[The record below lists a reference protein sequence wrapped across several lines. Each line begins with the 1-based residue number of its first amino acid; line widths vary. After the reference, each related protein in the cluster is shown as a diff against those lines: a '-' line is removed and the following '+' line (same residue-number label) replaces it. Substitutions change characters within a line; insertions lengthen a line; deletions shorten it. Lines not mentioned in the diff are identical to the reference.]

1 MSAAAADHLA
11 SVRQRML
18 QALIRRR
25 AASWLLPLLPAIALA
40 AALLAGA
47 FGPAD
52 SASAA
57 RDGRAISLTVPLAL
71 AAAALLWAAAD
82 FALWRKRI
90 DEQLP
95 AWLNAAIPEL
105 EDSSTLLVAAAGTP
119 LGDLQRKRLLA
130 RIDSALD
137 DQRLRGIANQKA
149 RFNAIPLALAALAA
163 ASAWAYALAHTPQR
177 MAPAGGTQATKAA
190 IAKAG
195 ISLHAIPPAYTG
207 AKPSDGAPR
216 DLQVPQHSKL
226 RWCAHGADATIELSD
241 GHTLQAAQ
249 GGCAEMLASDSVFWR
264 SRKDGAQRYTIRV
277 TPDQAPQVA
286 ISAPN
291 ESVSVLKPDAQ
302 SAQIAVSVSDDYAI
316 VKATLHMTL
325 ARGSGEN
332 IRFTDKESPLPA
344 SADPRK
350 RSWSKQWML
359 KELGMEPGD
368 ELYFFV
374 RASDNAPEPHI
385 AQSPTYTLRLPGA
398 QGESLESTALPSMVK
413 PENLRSQRQI
423 IIDTEQLVADMP
435 RIGAAELRARSEKIA
450 GDQAKLRLRYG
461 QFLGEES
468 SLFGEEEHSE
478 GDGHE
483 HGGAGGGGA
492 TQGPGGFGTGDI
504 ASQFGHAHD
513 QEGNATI
520 FDPATKEVLR
530 RALAAM
536 WDAEKQLRAIAP
548 KPALPP
554 EYKALGAIKE
564 LQQAERVYLHRT
576 AFVPPAIKEEKRM
589 SGDMAGA
596 ASYRRAQAAANELVP
611 ADVRELVQVL
621 GGDGALPAL
630 WSKAARE
637 AVARMADE
645 EQRLAAQAAV
655 QDVADGCQ
663 PCRAQLRAWLRA
675 TVSQPVV
682 LLQARPQAQTRF
694 GQALQGKGAP

>member
-1 MSAAAADHLA
+1 MPAAADHLA

-18 QALIRRR
+18 QVLIRRR
-25 AASWLLPLLPAIALA
+25 IASWLVPLLPAAALA
-40 AALLAGA
+40 AAILAGS
-47 FGPAD
+47 FGTAKT
-52 SASAA
+52 
-57 RDGRAISLTVPLAL
+57 LTLTAPFAL
-71 AAAALLWAAAD
+71 AAAAMLWAAID
-82 FALWRKRI
+82 FAFWRQRVE
-90 DEQLP
+90 EQLP
-95 AWLNAAIPEL
+95 SWLNDAVPEL
-105 EDSSTLLVAAAGTP
+105 EDSSAMLAAAPNTP
-119 LGDLQRKRLLA
+119 LGNLQRNRLLA
-130 RIDSALD
+130 RIEQAID
-137 DQRLRGIANQKA
+137 DKRLRGIANQKA
-149 RFNAIPLALAALAA
+149 RFNAIPLALAVVAA
-163 ASAWAYALAHTPQR
+163 AAAWAYAAAHSPQY
-177 MAPAGGTQATKAA
+177 APPTGAGPAAQAA
-190 IAKAG
+190 IAAAG
-195 ISLHAIPPAYTG
+195 ISLHAEPLPYTG
-207 AKPSDGAPR
+207 VKPSEGAPR
-216 DLQVPQHSKL
+216 DLQIPQHSKV
-226 RWCAHGADATIELSD
+226 RWCAVNADAIIELGD
-241 GHTLQAAQ
+241 GQNLQALA
-249 GGCAEMLASDSVFWR
+249 GRCAEWTASDSIFWR
-264 SRKDGAQRYTIRV
+264 SRHNASQRYTIRV

-286 ISAPN
+286 IAAPN

-302 SAQIAVSVSDDYAI
+302 SAQVNVSVSDDYAV

-332 IRFTDKESPLPA
+332 IRFTDKEAPLPA
-344 SADPRK
+344 SSDPRK
-350 RSWSKQWML
+350 RNWNKQWML

-374 RASDNAPEPHI
+374 RASDNAPIPHI
-385 AQSPTYTLRLPGA
+385 SQSPTYTLRLPGQ
-398 QGESLESTALPSMVK
+398 QGEALESTALPSMVK

-423 IIDTEQLVADMP
+423 IIDTEQLVADSP
-435 RIGAAELRARSEKIA
+435 RLGTAELRARSEKIA

-468 SLFGEEEHSE
+468 SLFGDEEHGD

-483 HGGAGGGGA
+483 HGGAG
-492 TQGPGGFGTGDI
+492 TQGPGGFGTGNI
-504 ASQFGHAHD
+504 AAQFGHAHD

-530 RALAAM
+530 RALRAM

-589 SGDMAGA
+589 SGEMTGA
-596 ASYRRAQAAANELVP
+596 ASYRRAQGTANEFVP
-611 ADVRELVQVL
+611 ADVRELVQAL
-621 GGDGALPAL
+621 GGDGALPSL

-637 AVARMADE
+637 AVARIKDE
-645 EQRLAAQAAV
+645 EQRLSAQAAV

-675 TVSQPVV
+675 TVQQPAV

-694 GQALQGKGAP
+694 GQVLQGKGAP

>member
-1 MSAAAADHLA
+1 MPAAADHLA

-25 AASWLLPLLPAIALA
+25 SASWLLPLLPAAVLA
-40 AALLAGA
+40 ATILAGA
-47 FGPAD
+47 FGNAKP
-52 SASAA
+52 
-57 RDGRAISLTVPLAL
+57 ITITVPLAL
-71 AAAALLWAAAD
+71 AAAVMLWAAID

-90 DEQLP
+90 DEHLP
-95 AWLNAAIPEL
+95 SWLNDAVPEL
-105 EDSSTLLVAAAGTP
+105 EDSSAMLAATPATP
-119 LGDLQRKRLLA
+119 LGKLQRDRLLA
-130 RIDSALD
+130 RMEQVLNEE
-137 DQRLRGIANQKA
+137 RLRSIANAKA
-149 RFNAIPLALAALAA
+149 RFNAIPLALAAVAA
-163 ASAWAYALAHTPQR
+163 ASAWAYAAAHSPQHA
-177 MAPAGGTQATKAA
+177 APVAAGPAAQAA
-190 IAKAG
+190 IVAAG
-195 ISLHAIPPAYTG
+195 IKVYAEPPPYTG
-207 AKPSDGAPR
+207 AKPSEGAPR
-216 DLQVPQHSKL
+216 DLQVPQHSKV
-226 RWCAHGADATIELSD
+226 RWCAVNADASIELGD
-241 GHTLQAAQ
+241 GQTLQAAAGQ
-249 GGCAEMLASDSVFWR
+249 CAEWTASDSIFWR
-264 SRKDGAQRYTIRV
+264 SRRNAGQRYTIRV
-277 TPDQAPQVA
+277 TPDQAPLVA
-286 ISAPN
+286 IAAPN
-291 ESVSVLKPDAQ
+291 ESVTVMKPDAQ
-302 SAQIAVSVSDDYAI
+302 SASININVSDDYAV

-332 IRFTDKESPLPA
+332 IRFTDKETPLPA
-344 SADPRK
+344 SPDPRR
-350 RSWSKQWML
+350 RSWNKQWML

-374 RASDNAPEPHI
+374 RASDNAPVPHI
-385 AQSPTYTLRLPGA
+385 AQSPTYTLRLPGP
-398 QGESLESTALPSMVK
+398 QGEALESTALPSMVK

-423 IIDTEQLVADMP
+423 IIDTEQLVADLP
-435 RIGAAELRARSEKIA
+435 RLGAAELRARSEKIA

-468 SLFGEEEHSE
+468 SLFGEEEHGD

-483 HGGAGGGGA
+483 HGGGAG
-492 TQGPGGFGTGDI
+492 TQGPGGFGTGNI
-504 ASQFGHAHD
+504 AAQFGHAHD

-530 RALAAM
+530 RALRAM

-554 EYKALGAIKE
+554 EYQALGAIKD

-589 SGDMAGA
+589 SGEMNGA
-596 ASYRRAQAAANELVP
+596 ASYRRAQGTANELIP

-630 WSKAARE
+630 WSKAARD
-637 AVARMADE
+637 AVARLKDE
-645 EQRLAAQAAV
+645 EQRLSAQAAV

-675 TVSQPVV
+675 TVQQPAV
-682 LLQARPQAQTRF
+682 LLQARPQAQTKF

>member
-1 MSAAAADHLA
+1 MPAAADHLA

-18 QALIRRR
+18 QVLIRRR
-25 AASWLLPLLPAIALA
+25 IASWLVPLLPAAALA
-40 AALLAGA
+40 AAILAGA
-47 FGPAD
+47 FGTAKT
-52 SASAA
+52 
-57 RDGRAISLTVPLAL
+57 LTLTAPFAL
-71 AAAALLWAAAD
+71 AAAAMLWAAID
-82 FALWRKRI
+82 FAFWRQRVE
-90 DEQLP
+90 EQLP
-95 AWLNAAIPEL
+95 SWLNDAFPEL
-105 EDSSTLLVAAAGTP
+105 EDSSAMLAAAPNTP
-119 LGDLQRKRLLA
+119 LGNLQRNRLLA
-130 RIDSALD
+130 RIEQAID
-137 DQRLRGIANQKA
+137 DKRLRGIANQKA
-149 RFNAIPLALAALAA
+149 RFNAIPLALAVVAA
-163 ASAWAYALAHTPQR
+163 AAAWAYAAAHSPQY
-177 MAPAGGTQATKAA
+177 APPTGAGPAAQAA
-190 IAKAG
+190 IAAAG
-195 ISLHAIPPAYTG
+195 ISLHAEPPPYTG
-207 AKPSDGAPR
+207 VKPSEGAPR
-216 DLQVPQHSKL
+216 DLQIPQHSKV
-226 RWCAHGADATIELSD
+226 RWCAVNADAIIELGD
-241 GHTLQAAQ
+241 GQILQAAA
-249 GGCAEMLASDSVFWR
+249 GHCAEWTASDSIFWR
-264 SRKDGAQRYTIRV
+264 SRHNASQRYTIRV

-286 ISAPN
+286 IAAPN

-302 SAQIAVSVSDDYAI
+302 SAQVNVSVSDDYAV

-332 IRFTDKESPLPA
+332 IRFTDKEAPLPA
-344 SADPRK
+344 SSDPRK
-350 RSWSKQWML
+350 RNWNKQWML

-374 RASDNAPEPHI
+374 RASDNAPIPHI
-385 AQSPTYTLRLPGA
+385 SQSPTYTLRLPGQ
-398 QGESLESTALPSMVK
+398 QGEALESTALPSMVK

-423 IIDTEQLVADMP
+423 IIDTEQLVADSP
-435 RIGAAELRARSEKIA
+435 RLGTAELRARSEKIA

-468 SLFGEEEHSE
+468 SLFGDEEHGD

-483 HGGAGGGGA
+483 HGGAG
-492 TQGPGGFGTGDI
+492 TQGPGGFGTGNI
-504 ASQFGHAHD
+504 AAQFGHAHD

-530 RALAAM
+530 RALRAM

-589 SGDMAGA
+589 SGEMTGA
-596 ASYRRAQAAANELVP
+596 ASYRRAQGTANEFVP
-611 ADVRELVQVL
+611 ADVRELVQAL
-621 GGDGALPAL
+621 GGDGALPSL

-637 AVARMADE
+637 AVARIKDE
-645 EQRLAAQAAV
+645 EQRLSAQAAV

-675 TVSQPVV
+675 TVQQPAV

-694 GQALQGKGAP
+694 GQVLQGKGAP

>member
-1 MSAAAADHLA
+1 MPAAADHLA

-18 QALIRRR
+18 QVLIRRR
-25 AASWLLPLLPAIALA
+25 IASWLVPLLPAAALA
-40 AALLAGA
+40 AAILAGS
-47 FGPAD
+47 FGTAKT
-52 SASAA
+52 
-57 RDGRAISLTVPLAL
+57 LTLTAPFAL
-71 AAAALLWAAAD
+71 AAAAMLWAAID
-82 FALWRKRI
+82 FAFWRQRVE
-90 DEQLP
+90 EQLP
-95 AWLNAAIPEL
+95 SWLNDAVPEL
-105 EDSSTLLVAAAGTP
+105 EDSSAMLAAAPNTP
-119 LGDLQRKRLLA
+119 LGNLQRNRLLA
-130 RIDSALD
+130 RIEQAID
-137 DQRLRGIANQKA
+137 DKRLRGIADQKV
-149 RFNAIPLALAALAA
+149 RFNAIPLALTVVAA
-163 ASAWAYALAHTPQR
+163 AAAWAYAAAHSPQY
-177 MAPAGGTQATKAA
+177 APPTGAGPAAQAA
-190 IAKAG
+190 IAAAG
-195 ISLHAIPPAYTG
+195 ISLHAEPPPYTG
-207 AKPSDGAPR
+207 VKPSEGAPR
-216 DLQVPQHSKL
+216 DLQIPQHSKV
-226 RWCAHGADATIELSD
+226 RWCAVNADAIIELGD
-241 GHTLQAAQ
+241 GQNLQALA
-249 GGCAEMLASDSVFWR
+249 GRCAEWTASDSIFWR
-264 SRKDGAQRYTIRV
+264 SRHNASQRYTIRV

-286 ISAPN
+286 IAAPN

-302 SAQIAVSVSDDYAI
+302 SAQVNVSVSDDYAV

-332 IRFTDKESPLPA
+332 IRFTDKEAPLPA
-344 SADPRK
+344 SSDPRK
-350 RSWSKQWML
+350 RNWNKQWML

-374 RASDNAPEPHI
+374 RASDNAPIPHI
-385 AQSPTYTLRLPGA
+385 SQSPTYTLRLPGQ
-398 QGESLESTALPSMVK
+398 QGEALESTALPSMVK

-423 IIDTEQLVADMP
+423 IIDTEQLVADSP
-435 RIGAAELRARSEKIA
+435 RLGTAELRARSEKIA

-468 SLFGEEEHSE
+468 SLFGDEEHGD

-483 HGGAGGGGA
+483 HGGAG
-492 TQGPGGFGTGDI
+492 TQGPGGFGTGNI
-504 ASQFGHAHD
+504 AAQFGHAHD

-530 RALAAM
+530 RALRAM

-589 SGDMAGA
+589 SGEMTGA
-596 ASYRRAQAAANELVP
+596 ASYRRAQGTANEFVP
-611 ADVRELVQVL
+611 ADVRELVQAL
-621 GGDGALPAL
+621 GGDGALPSL

-637 AVARMADE
+637 AVARIKDE
-645 EQRLAAQAAV
+645 EQRLSAQAAV

-675 TVSQPVV
+675 TVQQPAV

-694 GQALQGKGAP
+694 GQVLQGKGAP

>member
-1 MSAAAADHLA
+1 MPAAADHLA

-25 AASWLLPLLPAIALA
+25 ISSWLVPLLPAGALAAIALA
-40 AALLAGA
+40 GTFAAKPLTLTVSLALAGA
-47 FGPAD
+47 AM
-52 SASAA
+52 
-57 RDGRAISLTVPLAL
+57 
-71 AAAALLWAAAD
+71 LWAAID
-82 FALWRKRI
+82 FALWRRRV
-90 DEQLP
+90 DGQLSS
-95 AWLNAAIPEL
+95 WLNDAVPEL
-105 EDSSTLLVAAAGTP
+105 EDSSATLAAAPDTP
-119 LGDLQRKRLLA
+119 LGRLQHKRLIA
-130 RIDSALD
+130 RVGQVLD
-137 DQRLRGIANQKA
+137 DERLRSIAMQKA
-149 RFNAIPLALAALAA
+149 RFNAIPLALAVVAA
-163 ASAWAYALAHTPQR
+163 AAAWAYAAAHSPQY
-177 MAPAGGTQATKAA
+177 APPTGAGPAAQAA
-190 IAKAG
+190 IAAAG
-195 ISLHAIPPAYTG
+195 ISLHAEPPPYTG
-207 AKPSDGAPR
+207 VKPSEGAPR
-216 DLQVPQHSKL
+216 DLQIPQHSKVG
-226 RWCAHGADATIELSD
+226 WCAVNADAIIELGD
-241 GHTLQAAQ
+241 GQNLQALA
-249 GGCAEMLASDSVFWR
+249 GRCAEWTASDSIFWR
-264 SRKDGAQRYTIRV
+264 SRHNASQRYTIRV

-286 ISAPN
+286 IAAPN

-302 SAQIAVSVSDDYAI
+302 SAQVNVSVSDDYAV

-332 IRFTDKESPLPA
+332 IRFTDKEAPLPA
-344 SADPRK
+344 SSDPRK
-350 RSWSKQWML
+350 RNWNKQWML

-374 RASDNAPEPHI
+374 RASDNAPIPHI
-385 AQSPTYTLRLPGA
+385 SQSPTYTLRLPGQ
-398 QGESLESTALPSMVK
+398 QGEALESTALPSMVK

-423 IIDTEQLVADMP
+423 IIDTEQLVADSP
-435 RIGAAELRARSEKIA
+435 RLGTAELRARSEKIA

-468 SLFGEEEHSE
+468 SLFGDEEHGD

-483 HGGAGGGGA
+483 HGGAG
-492 TQGPGGFGTGDI
+492 TQGPGGFGTGNI
-504 ASQFGHAHD
+504 AAQFGHAHD

-530 RALAAM
+530 RALRAM

-589 SGDMAGA
+589 SGEMTGA
-596 ASYRRAQAAANELVP
+596 ASYRRAQGTANEFVP
-611 ADVRELVQVL
+611 ADVRELVQAL
-621 GGDGALPAL
+621 GGEGALPSL

-637 AVARMADE
+637 AVARIKDE
-645 EQRLAAQAAV
+645 EQRLSAQAAV

-675 TVSQPVV
+675 TVQQPAV

-694 GQALQGKGAP
+694 GQVLQGKGAP